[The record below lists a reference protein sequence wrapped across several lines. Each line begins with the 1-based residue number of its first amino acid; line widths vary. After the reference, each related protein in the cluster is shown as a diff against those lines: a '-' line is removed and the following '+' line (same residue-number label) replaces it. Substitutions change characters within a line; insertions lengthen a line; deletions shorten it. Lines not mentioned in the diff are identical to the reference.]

1 MAIKIIESLGAL
13 NFITHTKSVQVG
25 QCERILVCGCCRPEE
40 VGGKWGQLLILTS
53 LPSLIST
60 WAERAGGSSG
70 SGDTKYG
77 NEQDLVS
84 KGFPIF
90 NSVKLLLILTGLG

>member
-40 VGGKWGQLLILTS
+40 VGGSIIDSNISPISNICLIYMGRTIGRPHGLEDPLALETQNMGTS
-53 LPSLIST
+53 RIWLVKVFL
-60 WAERAGGSSG
+60 SSI
-70 SGDTKYG
+70 
-77 NEQDLVS
+77 VS
-84 KGFPIF
+84 SFY
-90 NSVKLLLILTGLG
+90 

>member
-1 MAIKIIESLGAL
+1 MGAADP
-13 NFITHTKSVQVG
+13 K
-25 QCERILVCGCCRPEE
+25 
-40 VGGKWGQLLILTS
+40 KWEGQLLILTS
-53 LPSLIST
+53 LPSLISVSST
-60 WAERAGGSSG
+60 WAERAGGSSR